1 MSLIDS
7 TRRHLLLPLPREM
20 DPGAR
25 FLSVP
30 QPQKLNTSTFHD
42 AVNFVKVFIAF
53 MLGLFLNSCLARWY
67 NIIAAVTDLFL
78 CIKKARAGT
87 HS

>member
-1 MSLIDS
+1 M
-7 TRRHLLLPLPREM
+7 PAPE
-20 DPGAR
+20 
-25 FLSVP
+25 
-30 QPQKLNTSTFHD
+30 KLNTRTFHD
-42 AVNFVKVFIAF
+42 AVNFIKVFIAF